1 MEALNSEEMKLK
13 KGGLASKKKKKTVLD
28 VICFVLLA
36 AASLTVI
43 MPLWFMI
50 STALKTMDEIFT
62 YPITWYP
69 HNPVWSNFKDAWVS
83 ADFSRWFLNSVFVAA
98 FAILGGVLAN
108 SLVAYSFAKIRFPGR
123 GIVFTIILTTMMIP
137 EFVTMIPQYVLY
149 AKLGWVGTY
158 LPLIVPQFMGSAY
171 FIFMLRQFYAGI
183 PNSVIESAQMDGA
196 SHLRIWRSIMLPMA
210 KPAIMTVVVLSFNW
224 SWNDFLKPLLY
235 LTDTKTFT
243 LQIGLKIF
251 VSQSNT
257 QWNYLM
263 AASCIVLLPIIV
275 VFMCLQKYFTDGM
288 NIGGAVKG

>member
-1 MEALNSEEMKLK
+1 MSGEEHVIT
-13 KGGLASKKKKKTVLD
+13 KGGLASRKRKKQIGD
-28 VICFVLLA
+28 IICFLLLA

-50 STALKTMDEIFT
+50 STALKSMDEVFT

-69 HNPVWSNFKDAWVS
+69 HDPIWNNFKDAWMS
-83 ADFSRWFLNSVFVAA
+83 ADFTRWFLNSVFVAG

-108 SLVAYSFAKIRFPGR
+108 SLVAYGFAKIKFPGKN
-123 GIVFTIILTTMMIP
+123 IMFTIILATMMIP

-183 PNSVIESAQMDGA
+183 PNSLIESAQMDGA
-196 SHLRIWRSIMLPMA
+196 SHFCIWRRIMLPMA

-235 LTDTKTFT
+235 LTDTESFT

-275 VFMCLQKYFTDGM
+275 VFMCLQKYFTAGM
-288 NIGGAVKG
+288 NLGGAVKG

>member
-1 MEALNSEEMKLK
+1 MSGEEHVIT
-13 KGGLASKKKKKTVLD
+13 KGGLASRKRKKQIGD
-28 VICFVLLA
+28 IICFLLLA
-36 AASLTVI
+36 ATSLTVI

-50 STALKTMDEIFT
+50 STALKSMDEVFT

-69 HNPVWSNFKDAWVS
+69 HDPIWNNFKDAWMS
-83 ADFSRWFLNSVFVAA
+83 ADFTRWFVNSVFVAG

-108 SLVAYSFAKIRFPGR
+108 SLVAYGFAKIKFPGKN
-123 GIVFTIILTTMMIP
+123 IMFTVILATMMIP

-183 PNSVIESAQMDGA
+183 PNSLIESAQMDGA
-196 SHLRIWRSIMLPMA
+196 SHFCIWRRIMLPMA

-235 LTDTKTFT
+235 LTDTESFT

-257 QWNYLM
+257 QWN
-263 AASCIVLLPIIV
+263 
-275 VFMCLQKYFTDGM
+275 
-288 NIGGAVKG
+288 

>member
-1 MEALNSEEMKLK
+1 MVKNGFKGRS
-13 KGGLASKKKKKTVLD
+13 GGLSNRKRNKRIVKT
-28 VICFVLLA
+28 ICFILLSLS
-36 AASLTVI
+36 SLTVLL
-43 MPLWFMI
+43 PLWFMV
-50 STALKTMDEIFT
+50 STALKGMDEVFT
-62 YPITWYP
+62 YPMTWYP
-69 HNPVWSNFKDAWVS
+69 HNPFWSNFKDAWES
-83 ADFSRWFLNSVFVAA
+83 ADFSRWFLNSVFVAG
-98 FAILGGVLAN
+98 FAIVGGVLSN
-108 SLVAYSFAKIRFPGR
+108 SLVAYGFAKIKFP
-123 GIVFTIILTTMMIP
+123 FKNALFAIILGTMMIP

-149 AKLGWVGTY
+149 AKLRWVGTF

-183 PNSVIESAQMDGA
+183 PNSVIESARIDGA
-196 SHLRIWRSIMLPMA
+196 SHFRVWRSIMLPMA

-235 LTDTKTFT
+235 LTDTRTFT
-243 LQIGLKIF
+243 LQLGLKIF

-275 VFMCLQKYFTDGM
+275 VFMFLQKHFTEGM

>member
-1 MEALNSEEMKLK
+1 M
-13 KGGLASKKKKKTVLD
+13 GD
-28 VICFVLLA
+28 IICFLLLA
-36 AASLTVI
+36 ATSLTVI

-50 STALKTMDEIFT
+50 STALKSMDEVFT

-69 HNPVWSNFKDAWVS
+69 HDPIWSNFKDAWMS
-83 ADFSRWFLNSVFVAA
+83 ADFTRWFVNSVFVAG

-108 SLVAYSFAKIRFPGR
+108 SLVAYGFAKIKFPGKN
-123 GIVFTIILTTMMIP
+123 IMFTVILATMMIP

-183 PNSVIESAQMDGA
+183 PNSLIESAQMDGA
-196 SHLRIWRSIMLPMA
+196 SHFCIWRRIMLPMA

-235 LTDTKTFT
+235 LTDTESFT

-275 VFMCLQKYFTDGM
+275 VFMCLQKYFTAGM
-288 NIGGAVKG
+288 NLGGAVKG

>member
-1 MEALNSEEMKLK
+1 MAADTKTGK
-13 KGGLASKKKKKTVLD
+13 RGGLTSRRRRKTIVN
-28 VICFVLLA
+28 VICFILLA
-36 AASLTVI
+36 AASLTVL
-43 MPLWFMI
+43 MPLWFMV
-50 STALKTMDEIFT
+50 STALKSMDEIFT

-69 HNPVWSNFKDAWVS
+69 HEPIWSNFKDAWVS
-83 ADFSRWFLNSVFVAA
+83 AEFTRWFFNSVFVAA

-108 SLVAYSFAKIRFPGR
+108 SLVAYGFAKIRFPGR
-123 GIVFTIILTTMMIP
+123 NIMFSIILATMMIP

-183 PNSVIESAQMDGA
+183 PNSVIESAQIDGA
-196 SHLRIWRSIMLPMA
+196 SHCRIWRSIMLPMA

-235 LTDTKTFT
+235 LMDTKTFT
-243 LQIGLKIF
+243 LQLGLKIF

-263 AASCIVLLPIIV
+263 AASCVVLLPIIV
-275 VFMCLQKYFTDGM
+275 VFMCLQRYFTDGM

>member
-1 MEALNSEEMKLK
+1 MKQSCRL
-13 KGGLASKKKKKTVLD
+13 KGGLGSRRRKQAVIK
-28 VICFVLLA
+28 VICFLLLA
-36 AASLTVI
+36 ASSLTVI
-43 MPLWFMI
+43 MPIWFML
-50 STALKTMDEIFT
+50 STALKSMEEIFT

-69 HNPVWSNFKDAWVS
+69 HHPVWSNFRDAWQS
-83 ADFSRWFLNSVFVAA
+83 AEFSRWFLNSVFVAA
-98 FAILGGVLAN
+98 FAIAGGVLAN
-108 SLVAYSFAKIRFPGR
+108 SLVAYGFAKIYFPGR
-123 GIVFTIILTTMMIP
+123 TVMFSIILATMMIP

-149 AKLGWVGTY
+149 AKLGWVGTF

-183 PNSVIESAQMDGA
+183 PNSVIESAQIDGA
-196 SHLRIWRSIMLPMA
+196 SHFRVWRSIMLPMA

-235 LTDTKTFT
+235 LTDTDTFT
-243 LQIGLKIF
+243 LQLGLKIF

-275 VFMCLQKYFTDGM
+275 VFMLLQKYFTDGM
-288 NIGGAVKG
+288 NLGGAVKG

>member
-1 MEALNSEEMKLK
+1 MSGEEHVIT
-13 KGGLASKKKKKTVLD
+13 KGGLASRKRKKQIGD
-28 VICFVLLA
+28 IICFLLLA
-36 AASLTVI
+36 ATSLTVI

-50 STALKTMDEIFT
+50 STALKSMDEVFT

-69 HNPVWSNFKDAWVS
+69 HDPIWNNFKDAWMS
-83 ADFSRWFLNSVFVAA
+83 ADFTRWFVNSVFVAG

-108 SLVAYSFAKIRFPGR
+108 SLVAYGFAKIKFPGKN
-123 GIVFTIILTTMMIP
+123 IMFTVILATMMIP

-183 PNSVIESAQMDGA
+183 PNSLIESAQMDGA
-196 SHLRIWRSIMLPMA
+196 SHFCIWRRIMLPMA

-235 LTDTKTFT
+235 LTDTESFT
-243 LQIGLKIF
+243 LQI
-251 VSQSNT
+251 QSNT

-275 VFMCLQKYFTDGM
+275 VFMCLQKYFTAGM
-288 NIGGAVKG
+288 NLGGAVKG

>member
-1 MEALNSEEMKLK
+1 MRGTEHTVI
-13 KGGLASKKKKKTVLD
+13 KGGLTSRKRKKRILDTV
-28 VICFVLLA
+28 CFILLA
-36 AASLTVI
+36 AAALTVL
-43 MPLWFMI
+43 MPLWFMV
-50 STALKTMDEIFT
+50 STALKDMDEIFT

-69 HNPVWSNFKDAWVS
+69 HNPVWSNFKDAWIS
-83 ADFSRWFLNSVFVAA
+83 ADFTRWFFNSVFVAG

-108 SLVAYSFAKIRFPGR
+108 SLVAYGFAKIRFPGR
-123 GIVFTIILTTMMIP
+123 NILFTIILGTMMIP

-149 AKLGWVGTY
+149 ARLGWVGTY

-196 SHLRIWRSIMLPMA
+196 SHFCIWRKIMLPMA

-235 LTDTKTFT
+235 LTDTARFT

-288 NIGGAVKG
+288 NLGGAVKG

>member
-1 MEALNSEEMKLK
+1 MSGEEHVII
-13 KGGLASKKKKKTVLD
+13 KGGLASRKRKKQIGD
-28 VICFVLLA
+28 IICFLLLA

-50 STALKTMDEIFT
+50 STALKSMDEVFT

-69 HNPVWSNFKDAWVS
+69 HDPIWNNFKDAWMS
-83 ADFSRWFLNSVFVAA
+83 ADFTRWFLNSVFVAG

-108 SLVAYSFAKIRFPGR
+108 SLVAYGFAKIKFPGKN
-123 GIVFTIILTTMMIP
+123 IMFTIILATMMIP

-183 PNSVIESAQMDGA
+183 PNSLIESAQMDGA
-196 SHLRIWRSIMLPMA
+196 SHFCIWRRIMLPMA

-235 LTDTKTFT
+235 LTDTESFT

-275 VFMCLQKYFTDGM
+275 VFMCLQKYFTAGM
-288 NIGGAVKG
+288 NLGGAVKG

>member
-1 MEALNSEEMKLK
+1 MSM
-13 KGGLASKKKKKTVLD
+13 SKTSK
-28 VICFVLLA
+28 IIIYVLLTLMA
-36 AASLTVI
+36 LYFLSPFIYMLFTTFKTEAEAIAYPPRLFPKKWLVDNYLNAWKAQPFGRYLWNSILVTVGT
-43 MPLWFMI
+43 
-50 STALKTMDEIFT
+50 TAGQ
-62 YPITWYP
+62 
-69 HNPVWSNFKDAWVS
+69 
-83 ADFSRWFLNSVFVAA
+83 
-98 FAILGGVLAN
+98 ILSC
-108 SLVAYSFAKIRFPGR
+108 SLVAYGFAKIRFPGR
-123 GIVFTIILTTMMIP
+123 NIMFSIILATMMIP

-149 AKLGWVGTY
+149 AKIGWVGTY

-183 PNSVIESAQMDGA
+183 PNSVIESAQIDGA
-196 SHLRIWRSIMLPMA
+196 SHFRIWRSIMLPMA

-235 LTDTKTFT
+235 LMDTKTFPWQ
-243 LQIGLKIF
+243 LGLKIF

>member
-1 MEALNSEEMKLK
+1 MDKNRFR
-13 KGGLASKKKKKTVLD
+13 GRNRGLSSRKRNQRIVKT
-28 VICFVLLA
+28 ICFILLSLT
-36 AASLTVI
+36 SLTVLL
-43 MPLWFMI
+43 PLWFMV
-50 STALKTMDEIFT
+50 STALKGMDEVFA
-62 YPITWYP
+62 YPMTWYP
-69 HNPVWSNFKDAWVS
+69 HNPIWSNFKDAWES
-83 ADFSRWFLNSVFVAA
+83 ADFSRWFLNSVFVAG
-98 FAILGGVLAN
+98 FAIVGGVLSN
-108 SLVAYSFAKIRFPGR
+108 SLVAYGFAKIKFP
-123 GIVFTIILTTMMIP
+123 FKNALFAIILATMMIP

-149 AKLGWVGTY
+149 AKLRWVGTF

-183 PNSVIESAQMDGA
+183 PNSIIESARIDGA
-196 SHLRIWRSIMLPMA
+196 SHFRIWRSIMLPMA

-235 LTDTKTFT
+235 LTDTRTFT
-243 LQIGLKIF
+243 LQLGLKIF

-275 VFMCLQKYFTDGM
+275 VFLFLQKHFTSGM

>member
-1 MEALNSEEMKLK
+1 MEAKIMGRGLK
-13 KGGLASKKKKKTVLD
+13 SRRRKQNVIKA
-28 VICFVLLA
+28 ICFICLFIT
-36 AASLTVI
+36 SFTVI

-50 STALKTMDEIFT
+50 STALKSMDEIFT

-69 HNPVWSNFKDAWVS
+69 HNPIWSNFKDAWMS
-83 ADFSRWFLNSVFVAA
+83 ADFTGWFRNSVFVAA
-98 FAILGGVLAN
+98 FAIAGGVLAN
-108 SLVAYSFAKIRFPGR
+108 SLVAYGFAKIKFPGR
-123 GIVFTIILTTMMIP
+123 NLLFTIILGTMMIP

-149 AKLGWVGTY
+149 AKLHWVGTY

-171 FIFMLRQFYAGI
+171 FIFMLRQFYSSI
-183 PNSVIESAQMDGA
+183 PNSVIESARIDGA
-196 SHLRIWRSIMLPMA
+196 SHFRIWRSIMLPMA

-235 LTDTKTFT
+235 LTDTNTFT
-243 LQIGLKIF
+243 LQLGLKIF

-275 VFMCLQKYFTDGM
+275 IFMCLQKYFTDGM

>member
-1 MEALNSEEMKLK
+1 MEEK
-13 KGGLASKKKKKTVLD
+13 KRMRKNGGLASRKRKQLIAKC
-28 VICFVLLA
+28 ICFVLLA

-43 MPLWFMI
+43 MPIWFMV
-50 STALKTMDEIFT
+50 STALKSMDEIFT

-69 HNPVWSNFKDAWVS
+69 HNPIWSNFKDAWES
-83 ADFSRWFLNSVFVAA
+83 ADFSRWFLNSVFVAM
-98 FAILGGVLAN
+98 FAIAGGVLAN
-108 SLVAYSFAKIRFPGR
+108 SLVAYGFAKIKFPGR
-123 GIVFTIILTTMMIP
+123 NIMFAIILTTMMIP
-137 EFVTMIPQYVLY
+137 EFVTMIPQYVFY
-149 AKLGWVGTY
+149 AKLRWVGTY

-171 FIFMLRQFYAGI
+171 FIFMLRQFYSSI

-235 LTDTKTFT
+235 LTDTNTFT

-288 NIGGAVKG
+288 NLGGAVKG

>member
-1 MEALNSEEMKLK
+1 MAEKSKTTGR
-13 KGGLASKKKKKTVLD
+13 GGLASRHRRKRAVNI
-28 VICFVLLA
+28 VCFVLLA

-43 MPLWFMI
+43 MPLWFMV
-50 STALKTMDEIFT
+50 STALKSMEEIFT
-62 YPITWYP
+62 YPVTWYP
-69 HNPVWSNFKDAWVS
+69 HNPIWSNFKDAWAS
-83 ADFSRWFLNSVFVAA
+83 ADFTRWFFNSLFVAA
-98 FAILGGVLAN
+98 FAIIGGVLAN
-108 SLVAYSFAKIRFPGR
+108 SLVAYGFAKIRFPGKN
-123 GIVFTIILTTMMIP
+123 VMFSIILATMMIP

-149 AKLGWVGTY
+149 AKLGWVGTF
-158 LPLIVPQFMGSAY
+158 LPLIVPQFMGQAY
-171 FIFMLRQFYAGI
+171 FIFMLRQFYASI
-183 PNSVIESAQMDGA
+183 PNSVIESAQIDGA
-196 SHLRIWRSIMLPMA
+196 SHFRIWGSIMLPMA

-235 LTDTKTFT
+235 LMDTKTFT
-243 LQIGLKIF
+243 LQLGLKIF

>member
-1 MEALNSEEMKLK
+1 MSM
-13 KGGLASKKKKKTVLD
+13 SKKSK
-28 VICFVLLA
+28 IIIYVLLTLMA
-36 AASLTVI
+36 LYFLSPFIYMLFTTFKTEAEAIAYPPRLFPKKWLVDNYLNAWKAQPFGRYLWNSILVTVGT
-43 MPLWFMI
+43 
-50 STALKTMDEIFT
+50 TAGQ
-62 YPITWYP
+62 
-69 HNPVWSNFKDAWVS
+69 
-83 ADFSRWFLNSVFVAA
+83 
-98 FAILGGVLAN
+98 ILSC
-108 SLVAYSFAKIRFPGR
+108 SLVAYGFAKIRFPGR
-123 GIVFTIILTTMMIP
+123 NIMFSIILATMMIP

-149 AKLGWVGTY
+149 AKIGWVGTY

-183 PNSVIESAQMDGA
+183 PNSVIESAQIDGA
-196 SHLRIWRSIMLPMA
+196 SHFRIWRSIMLPMA

-235 LTDTKTFT
+235 LMDTKTFT
-243 LQIGLKIF
+243 LQLGLKIF